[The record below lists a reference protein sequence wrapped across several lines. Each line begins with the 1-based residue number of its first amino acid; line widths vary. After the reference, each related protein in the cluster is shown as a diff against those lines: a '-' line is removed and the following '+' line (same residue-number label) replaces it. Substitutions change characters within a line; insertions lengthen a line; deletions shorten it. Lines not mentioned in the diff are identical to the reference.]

1 MTEWREEKLENIFCI
16 VKEVFKPSNEQQF
29 KYIGLEH
36 IEQGSLRLNGWGYSN
51 SVQSNKYFFKKDD
64 VLFGKLRPYF
74 RKIIKAPFDGVCST
88 DIWVCRAKNNFDQNF
103 LFYFLANQE
112 FVDTANS
119 TDEGTRMPRADWS
132 FLKKTIWNI
141 PPLPEQ
147 KAIAEVL
154 SSLDDKIDLLTKQN
168 KTLEDLAQAYF
179 RKWFIEDASD
189 EWEIKKLRDFGE
201 IICGK
206 TPPTTNKKF
215 FNGNIPFIKIPD
227 MHNNVY
233 IFDTADTLS
242 EMGAKYQE
250 NKFIPPMSICVSCI
264 ATVGLV
270 SMNVF
275 LSQTNQQINSLI
287 PKHDKYRYYL
297 FLFLRSY
304 RDELLALGS
313 GGTMTLNINKT
324 LFGDIECY
332 CPDDEILFRF
342 NNVVNPLFGKIYNNC
357 KQIRILSKLRNTLL
371 PKLISGEIRV
381 KM

>member
-154 SSLDDKIDLLTKQN
+154 SSLDDKIDLLTRQN

-189 EWEIKKLRDFGE
+189 EWEVGKLGDEFNITMGQSPKGETYNDLKIGLPFFQGKAEFGFRFPLE
-201 IICGK
+201 KQYCSE
-206 TPPTTNKKF
+206 P
-215 FNGNIPFIKIPD
+215 IKIAD
-227 MHNNVY
+227 K
-233 IFDTADTLS
+233 FDTLLS
-242 EMGAKYQE
+242 VRAPVGALNMALYKCCIGRGLAIPIHKKGYKHYTFYKMKSLQELFNTFDDDGTVFGSISREKFLSIDNVIPPEKLVCYFDNFAKY
-250 NKFIPPMSICVSCI
+250 FD
-264 ATVGLV
+264 L
-270 SMNVF
+270 
-275 LSQTNQQINSLI
+275 
-287 PKHDKYRYYL
+287 
-297 FLFLRSY
+297 
-304 RDELLALGS
+304 
-313 GGTMTLNINKT
+313 
-324 LFGDIECY
+324 
-332 CPDDEILFRF
+332 
-342 NNVVNPLFGKIYNNC
+342 KIYENTV
-357 KQIRILSKLRNTLL
+357 QIRTLSKLRDTLL
-371 PKLISGEIRV
+371 PKLISGEVRV
-381 KM
+381 NI

>member
-51 SVQSNKYFFKKDD
+51 SVQSNKYFYKKDD

-119 TDEGTRMPRADWS
+119 TDEGTRMPRADWN

-154 SSLDDKIDLLTKQN
+154 SSLDDKIDLLTRQN

-189 EWEIKKLRDFGE
+189 EWEVGKLGDEFNITMGQSPKGETYNDLKIGLPFFQGKAEFGFRFPLE
-201 IICGK
+201 KQYCSE
-206 TPPTTNKKF
+206 P
-215 FNGNIPFIKIPD
+215 IKIAD
-227 MHNNVY
+227 K
-233 IFDTADTLS
+233 FDTLLS
-242 EMGAKYQE
+242 VRAPVGALNMALYKCCIGRGLAIPIHKKGYKHYTFYKMKSLQELFNTFDDDGTVFGSISREKFLSIDNVIPPEKLVCYFDNFAKY
-250 NKFIPPMSICVSCI
+250 FD
-264 ATVGLV
+264 L
-270 SMNVF
+270 
-275 LSQTNQQINSLI
+275 
-287 PKHDKYRYYL
+287 
-297 FLFLRSY
+297 
-304 RDELLALGS
+304 
-313 GGTMTLNINKT
+313 
-324 LFGDIECY
+324 
-332 CPDDEILFRF
+332 
-342 NNVVNPLFGKIYNNC
+342 KIYENTV
-357 KQIRILSKLRNTLL
+357 QIRTLSKLRDTLL
-371 PKLISGEIRV
+371 PKLISGEVRV
-381 KM
+381 NI

>member
-36 IEQGSLRLNGWGYSN
+36 IEQCSLRLNGWGYSN
-51 SVQSNKYFFKKDD
+51 SVQSNKYFYKKDD

-119 TDEGTRMPRADWS
+119 TDEGTRMPRADWN

-154 SSLDDKIDLLTKQN
+154 SSLDDKIDLLTRQN

-189 EWEIKKLRDFGE
+189 KWEEKGLDEIADFLNGLPLQKYPYKTGNPLHVIKIKELNNGFTDSSDLCSADIPEQYIVHPGDVIFSWSGSLKVDIWKYGKGALNQHLFKVTSCNYPKWFYYFWIKYHLPEFKMIAESKATTMGHIQRRDLSNAIVLVPENQEINNMDNIMSPLIKKIEQNNAQILVLQKLRD
-201 IICGK
+201 
-206 TPPTTNKKF
+206 
-215 FNGNIPFIKIPD
+215 
-227 MHNNVY
+227 
-233 IFDTADTLS
+233 
-242 EMGAKYQE
+242 
-250 NKFIPPMSICVSCI
+250 
-264 ATVGLV
+264 
-270 SMNVF
+270 
-275 LSQTNQQINSLI
+275 
-287 PKHDKYRYYL
+287 
-297 FLFLRSY
+297 
-304 RDELLALGS
+304 
-313 GGTMTLNINKT
+313 
-324 LFGDIECY
+324 
-332 CPDDEILFRF
+332 
-342 NNVVNPLFGKIYNNC
+342 
-357 KQIRILSKLRNTLL
+357 TLL